1 MERKGGDTFPHFQL
15 PQCRAKYSSA
25 RRSPHVGCRESVCQP
40 GVWVGT
46 QNPNCVLREVSRPRP
61 RLPGVRNV
69 PESPVAAQTLLPPAA
84 PCPGPQ
90 LKPPACHQPAVP
102 AFPAHTELSGASA
115 PPSSDP
121 KLRPVFQES
130 SPQAPAFPSRQP
142 LAGPPD
148 VT

>member
-1 MERKGGDTFPHFQL
+1 MWAAGSLCVSLGCGWGHKTQTV
-15 PQCRAKYSSA
+15 SSVK
-25 RRSPHVGCRESVCQP
+25 SLGHGHGFLELEMC
-40 GVWVGT
+40 
-46 QNPNCVLREVSRPRP
+46 
-61 RLPGVRNV
+61 